1 MKTFKPRLKSLIV
14 SLIIISVLTIL
25 VLPINQCLAN
35 QQKGI
40 TDQMKNSVSQV
51 NLPKG
56 GDNPDTTALTIICKL
71 INAFISLFGVI
82 FLLLMIYGGFKW
94 MMASGKDEEVTKA
107 KETIKA
113 AITGLII
120 VLLAYAIT
128 YFITIILETTTR

>member
-56 GDNPDTTALTIICKL
+56 GDNPDTTALTIIGKL